1 MKIIEKLF
9 QTLMLLALAL
19 PFYAQ
24 ESDDDEG
31 IEVVITT
38 ATKTEKD
45 ILDTSHWSEGLEDYI
60 DVGDMDMY
68 HLLRTFNILLRD
80 REKLTKVMKALEIE
94 NE

>member
-38 ATKTEKD
+38 ATKTEISLIHLK
-45 ILDTSHWSEGLEDYI
+45 LLAHYLE
-60 DVGDMDMY
+60 MR
-68 HLLRTFNILLRD
+68 LFNWVLQ
-80 REKLTKVMKALEIE
+80 A
-94 NE
+94 